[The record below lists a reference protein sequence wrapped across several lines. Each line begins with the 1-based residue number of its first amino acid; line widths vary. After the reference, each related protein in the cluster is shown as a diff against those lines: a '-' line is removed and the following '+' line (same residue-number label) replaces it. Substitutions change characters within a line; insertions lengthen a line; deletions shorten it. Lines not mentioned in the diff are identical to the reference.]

1 MGWVENRLRLPSP
14 ILLVLLI
21 FLVMV
26 VPRFAFAEA
35 DESRNEDWQILG
47 TCEWTVD
54 DAGTLMLRP
63 AEGFEEGH
71 IDKASGEWAAL
82 NPREF
87 KCLGPVSSDSA
98 EGFFENCKDL
108 RYVDLSN
115 LDLTGVPSIDR
126 MFYGCK
132 N

>member
-1 MGWVENRLRLPSP
+1 MGGVENRLRLPSP
-14 ILLVLLI
+14 FLLVLLI

-63 AEGFEEGH
+63 AQGFEKGH

-82 NPREF
+82 NPRELSALAQF
-87 KCLGPVSSDSA
+87 LPTQRKGFSRIARIFAMSICL
-98 EGFFENCKDL
+98 
-108 RYVDLSN
+108 
-115 LDLTGVPSIDR
+115 TSI
-126 MFYGCK
+126 
-132 N
+132 